1 MILFFSSLRIQYS
14 LFHVKTPIAAEK
26 IAFQSVPTKT
36 KQKKW
41 KWRRSAHQ
49 FSVLHVHV
57 RVAVATLQLTQYV
70 LISTFSLF
78 PTSDINYKNTKAL
91 IKNPKWLKYGHDV
104 FLPPCQKSRLF
115 NSICSQRLGTA
126 NGRFSG
132 GAIPLVSLIS
142 KIKLLNKIENRERIS
157 FVILHDFWN
166 FLQNRDWGKT

>member
-1 MILFFSSLRIQYS
+1 MILFIQYS
-14 LFHVKTPIAAEK
+14 LFPVKTSIATK
-26 IAFQSVPTKT
+26 DIAFWSVPTKT

-70 LISTFSLF
+70 LISLF
-78 PTSDINYKNTKAL
+78 PTSNINYKKSKAL

-115 NSICSQRLGTA
+115 NSICSQHLGTA
-126 NGRFSG
+126 NGRFWEKSLL
-132 GAIPLVSLIS
+132 PLSIITLTRKPVGFSRYLERSISL
-142 KIKLLNKIENRERIS
+142 EE
-157 FVILHDFWN
+157 V
-166 FLQNRDWGKT
+166 